1 MQTYDMPPDTREKE
15 KVIGGVLNIN
25 QFGWIVGGLIILLVI
40 ILTTYKFL
48 GIISVFVGLPFVI
61 IGIMFAVRK
70 KNDMTYFQYLRYK
83 RRYKKTIKYYINK
96 QKRNGISISN
106 INL

>member
-25 QFGWIVGGLIILLVI
+25 QFGLIILLVI